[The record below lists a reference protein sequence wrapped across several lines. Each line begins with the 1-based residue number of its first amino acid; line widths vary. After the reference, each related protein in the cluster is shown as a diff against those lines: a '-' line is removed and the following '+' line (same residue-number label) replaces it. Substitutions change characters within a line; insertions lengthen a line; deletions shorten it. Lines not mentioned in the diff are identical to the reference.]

1 MKQEEAER
9 RLQCIFR
16 PVCRVND
23 CSRHVTA
30 CYSYR
35 RVTARYSVLPPVT
48 RVTACYRR
56 VLDLGEKPLCQAAG
70 SREGAWRLVRLLVSP
85 CHGGTHFCCT
95 FPFFEGCV
103 CTSQHHDRGK
113 SQALRRRKPVLPKI
127 PRPIPHDCCL
137 TSALET
143 QIYSLKPAAL
153 RQRDMDVVLHEPPVA
168 IKGILV

>member
-1 MKQEEAER
+1 MSTTVPGT
-9 RLQCIFR
+9 L
-16 PVCRVND
+16 
-23 CSRHVTA
+23 
-30 CYSYR
+30 R
-35 RVTARYSVLPPVT
+35 RVTVTGVLLPFTAYYRLSRALQPVT
-48 RVTACYRR
+48 AGCWTLGRSHCARR
-56 VLDLGEKPLCQAAG
+56 QGRG
-70 SREGAWRLVRLLVSP
+70 RGR
-85 CHGGTHFCCT
+85 GGWCGCLFHRATVALISAVHT

-168 IKGILV
+168 MKGILV